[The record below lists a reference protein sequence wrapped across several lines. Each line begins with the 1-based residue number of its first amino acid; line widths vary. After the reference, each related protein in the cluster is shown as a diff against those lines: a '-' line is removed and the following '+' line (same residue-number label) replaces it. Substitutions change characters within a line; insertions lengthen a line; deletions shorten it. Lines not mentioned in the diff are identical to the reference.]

1 MIALDHHGEPSC
13 RRLLFS
19 MRYQM
24 HLHINCSY
32 QLLCHINVFFNFHI
46 SQGSIYLIVEYT
58 GVEINKFTIVNLL
71 SFKLEE
77 GSIMSFNAN
86 ELINELKTEYLNSTR
101 PWIIGFSGGKDSSC
115 LIQLV
120 YEMLKSLEPSQRSHV
135 VHVLSTNT
143 MCETPHVAIR
153 LKDMCERIQRGAERD
168 QLPLDVK
175 LLRPKITDT
184 FWVNLIG
191 RGYPAPN
198 KWFRWCTSRLKIEPM
213 DTYVYENVKQNG
225 EVLILL
231 GTRKAESSNRKRS
244 LEKHEIEGTKLRK
257 HGSIKGAFVYAPLEN
272 LTNEEVWDYLKHTD
286 PGWGGTN
293 EELIKMYAGETA
305 EISFIMNSAAPPSGT
320 SRFGCW
326 TCTVVEKDHA
336 IQCLIDEGHTEYIPL
351 QKFRDKLKLI
361 RDSAEYREP
370 YRKNQRLDKL
380 YDEFYAVK
388 TLGSERTGKEAL
400 GPFKMEVRHE
410 LLKELIQIQ
419 TELRKVEPRAE
430 LITPEEISA
439 IKLAWIYDGD
449 YSDSADDIVREN
461 GGLSATD
468 DLISRLL
475 SVEHDMSD
483 VSRKIGIYNKL
494 EKAIREYTI
503 STFKNKGDGQ

>member
-1 MIALDHHGEPSC
+1 MFDIDEVIA
-13 RRLLFS
+13 
-19 MRYQM
+19 
-24 HLHINCSY
+24 
-32 QLLCHINVFFNFHI
+32 
-46 SQGSIYLIVEYT
+46 
-58 GVEINKFTIVNLL
+58 
-71 SFKLEE
+71 
-77 GSIMSFNAN
+77 
-86 ELINELKTEYLNSTR
+86 ELKEEYLNSTR

-120 YEMLKSLEPSQRSHV
+120 YQMLKSLEPSQRTHI

-143 MCETPHVAIR
+143 MVETPHVAIR
-153 LKDMCERIQRGAERD
+153 LKDMCEKIQAGAD
-168 QLPLDVK
+168 SDGLPLDVK

-191 RGYPAPN
+191 RGYPSPN

-213 DTYVYENVKQNG
+213 NSYVYENIKQNG

-272 LTNEEVWDYLKHTD
+272 LTTAEIWDYLKKVN

-293 EELIKMYAGETA
+293 EELIRLYAGEST
-305 EISFIMNSAAPPSGT
+305 EISFIMNSTMPPSGT

-326 TCTVVEKDHA
+326 TCTVVDKDHA
-336 IQCLIDEGHTEYIPL
+336 IQALIDEGHTEYIPM
-351 QKFRDKLKLI
+351 QQFRDKLRRI
-361 RDSAEYREP
+361 RDDSDYRES

-388 TLGSERTGKEAL
+388 TLGGERTGKEAL
-400 GPFKMEVRHE
+400 GPFKMSVRHE
-410 LLKELIQIQ
+410 LLSELLQIQ
-419 TELRKVEPRAE
+419 KNLRVKVPYAE
-430 LITPEEISA
+430 LITPEEINA

-449 YSDSADDIVREN
+449 NSDVIDEIVHDYSGKSDIDN
-461 GGLSATD
+461 
-468 DLISRLL
+468 LIDRLL
-475 SVEHDMSD
+475 TVEHDMSD
-483 VSRKIGIYNKL
+483 VSRKIGIYGKL
-494 EKAIREYTI
+494 EKAIHEYTI
-503 STFKNKGDGQ
+503 TTFDKEKKE